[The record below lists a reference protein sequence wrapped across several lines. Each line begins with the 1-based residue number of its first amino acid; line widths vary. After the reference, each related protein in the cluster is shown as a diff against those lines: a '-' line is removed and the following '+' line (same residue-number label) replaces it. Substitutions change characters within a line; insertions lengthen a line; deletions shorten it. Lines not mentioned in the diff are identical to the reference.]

1 MEIRLQLPFVLKL
14 IHLGTCTAKVCWSPR
29 LWIMNLMIVFL
40 SWGKRF
46 LTSDDFTVTQSFITI
61 WCRMGQLHLRR
72 MFCLLSTHLW
82 SSDLFLGISLR
93 QTTLL
98 CPNHTFNAG
107 TNWLCYCSWMWALL
121 CISPYI
127 RRCWDL
133 GACVTKTCLA
143 VLAAGI
149 EQTSEC
155 IKRFVSYY
163 RVRQP
168 VHKNSSGDCKHL
180 LPDFSWGMWTTL
192 LEYLQFEFS
201 VLQP

>member
-1 MEIRLQLPFVLKL
+1 M
-14 IHLGTCTAKVCWSPR
+14 
-29 LWIMNLMIVFL
+29 
-40 SWGKRF
+40 
-46 LTSDDFTVTQSFITI
+46 
-61 WCRMGQLHLRR
+61 
-72 MFCLLSTHLW
+72 
-82 SSDLFLGISLR
+82 ISLSHKALLPSGAEWGSYIWGRCSACSVHISDPVICFWEFPWGR
-93 QTTLL
+93 QPCCVL
-98 CPNHTFNAG
+98 NHTFNAG

-143 VLAAGI
+143 VSAAGI

-168 VHKNSSGDCKHL
+168 VHKNSPGDCKHL